1 MKVLTFQSLA
11 SYFEIFEYLSKNPLA
26 FLKIYT
32 GYRIVHEENSLFC
45 PRMKTATT
53 FYQSAS
59 DKSAGLFV
67 TSKSI
72 FFPLRVYSI
81 YIFL

>member
-1 MKVLTFQSLA
+1 M
-11 SYFEIFEYLSKNPLA
+11 FEYFSKNPFA
-26 FLKIYT
+26 FLKIST
-32 GYRIVHEENSLFC
+32 GYLMVQEVNSLFC
-45 PRMKTATT
+45 PKIKTATT

-59 DKSAGLFV
+59 DKSAALLV

>member
-1 MKVLTFQSLA
+1 MKVFTFQSFE
-11 SYFEIFEYLSKNPLA
+11 SYFEIFEYLSKNPFA
-26 FLKIYT
+26 FLKIST
-32 GYRIVHEENSLFC
+32 GSLIVQEENSLFC
-45 PRMKTATT
+45 PKMKTATT

-72 FFPLRVYSI
+72 FFPLSVYSI